1 MADNNVPH
9 LSATDA
15 IVITKAAVSPHGT
28 PLQLALFGPDGSPI
42 TLLSSETN
50 QMPVQAA
57 SVAADVATL
66 VTDFNALLTKLKNAD
81 LMASA

>member
-1 MADNNVPH
+1 MADNNVSH

-15 IVITKAAVSPHGT
+15 IIITKDAVSPHGT
-28 PLQLALFGPDGSPI
+28 PLQLALFGPDGAPI

-50 QMPVQAA
+50 EMPVQAA
-57 SVAADVATL
+57 SVAATLPDL
-66 VTDFNALLTKLKNAD
+66 VTDFNALLTKLKAAG